1 MRDTSP
7 YSPHVEHSPGVASSV
22 RLQTAR
28 VGRLRLTVEAGARRL
43 LLVVVVGSEYV
54 GDGWSSARVRFEG
67 RTSRRARAGMRD
79 TSPYSPH
86 VEHSPGVASSVR
98 LQTARVGRL
107 RLTVVQ

>member
-54 GDGWSSARVRFEG
+54 GDGVVRAFEG
-67 RTSRRARAGMRD
+67 RISHRARAGVRD
-79 TSPYSPH
+79 TSPYSPQ
-86 VEHSPGVASSVR
+86 VEHAPGVASSVR